1 MEGIDNSKDDQYIPM
16 AQQAI
21 SVMYQLADRP
31 DDLAIEL
38 CKKLANKLAAKPR
51 SVVLLRRIFAVVG
64 HIAVGQVNNY
74 SYSNLE
80 NYDIYYVTS
89 F

>member
-1 MEGIDNSKDDQYIPM
+1 
-16 AQQAI
+16 
-21 SVMYQLADRP
+21 MYQLADRP

-38 CKKLANKLAAKPR
+38 CKKLANKLAAKPK

-74 SYSNLE
+74 SCIQTLKITTFFLNGLYS
-80 NYDIYYVTS
+80 YIDGYFS
-89 F
+89 

>member
-1 MEGIDNSKDDQYIPM
+1 MEGIGNSKDDQYIPM

-38 CKKLANKLAAKPR
+38 CKKLANKLAAKPK

-64 HIAVGQVNNY
+64 HIAVGQVIIILIHYKNY
-74 SYSNLE
+74 N
-80 NYDIYYVTS
+80 IYYVTS